1 MKGTRFLVLAAAAL
15 ATACST
21 QAPPT
26 GTLKGR
32 LDKVYADDYGEW
44 LQHESAA
51 DRNLDT
57 AHMAMH
63 HMERDYYWNITEMQ
77 DRADAAAATALD
89 ERQKA
94 EAVYKRIV
102 DKRLHHLESMHVSEA
117 DAVME
122 AEAIALFRTGSASPS
137 KLDRAAVR
145 EIVATLTR
153 YPVGFAEV
161 RGYTDT
167 VGNAKANDRLSARRV
182 ATVVGI
188 LRAAGAQRVSGH
200 VVGLPMGEAGGPPNT
215 PDQANRRVDV
225 LVFPH
230 GKGPK

>member
-1 MKGTRFLVLAAAAL
+1 MKGIRFLVVAAAAL
-15 ATACST
+15 ATACAT

-26 GTLKGR
+26 GSLKGR

-51 DRNLDT
+51 DRDLDV
-57 AHMAMH
+57 AHAAMH

-77 DRADAAAATALD
+77 ERADAAAANALS

-94 EAVYKRIV
+94 EEVYNRIV

-122 AEAIALFRTGSASPS
+122 AQSIALFRTGSSSPS
-137 KLDRAAVR
+137 KLDRAAVK
-145 EIVATLTR
+145 EVVATLKK

-167 VGNAKANDRLSARRV
+167 VGTSHSNDRLSARRV

-188 LRAAGAQRVSGH
+188 LRSAGAERVSGH
-200 VVGLPMGEAGGPPNT
+200 LVGMPMGEAGGPPNT

-225 LVFPH
+225 FVYPH
-230 GKGPK
+230 GKAPR